1 MNKSIIQTSDPEC
14 KHTARPIDLVRLNS
28 QPGEKAPIIVSIFEA
43 PGPNYLREVLNFGPA
58 FYGGRGR
65 MPSVTSATANQVP
78 VQFFLDFAIGA
89 CECLELLHHG
99 HRTVHGEIRAD
110 AFHYN
115 QETGAVKLV
124 NVGNGPRAFENGLT
138 SEGWI
143 TLSREIGVKNKLQFI
158 APEQTGRLPAEPDSR
173 TDIYSLGV
181 LFWTMLV
188 GQPGFDGDTPMD
200 VVQNVLSRR
209 LPLVSSKRMDVPD
222 AISNIIQK
230 MTLKQID
237 ERYHSVSGLKHDLIE
252 VQKLLSNG
260 DVEALKDFK
269 IAQKDVSSFFVLPCT
284 IIGRQ
289 REQDLITKIIDKVLK
304 RQQAATHKANAHA
317 LYSIDS
323 NSSIS
328 ESRVD
333 SFEIADIVEGSS
345 ESSSQGVKD
354 SRSNSTV
361 GPLFYSSINN
371 FNQTSNPN
379 SESPILL
386 NKPSLPFIQHS
397 KNSIESRNSWETM
410 EKESFMPN
418 GMGGNHQYDT
428 LGPLARR
435 RGSHKFR
442 RRGRCEVVSIFGGA
456 GMGKTSLMQIV
467 QPAIRKHGLVIL
479 FKNG

>member
-14 KHTARPIDLVRLNS
+14 KHTVRPIDFIRLKHE
-28 QPGEKAPIIVSIFEA
+28 PGDKVPIHVSIFEA

-65 MPSVTSATANQVP
+65 IPSVTSATANQLP
-78 VQFFLDFAIGA
+78 LQFFLDFAIGA
-89 CECLELLHHG
+89 AECLELLHHG

-143 TLSREIGVKNKLQFI
+143 TLSREVGVKNKLQFI
-158 APEQTGRLPAEPDSR
+158 APEQTGRLPTDPDSR

-188 GQPGFDGDTPMD
+188 GRPGFDGDTPMD
-200 VVQNVLSRR
+200 VIQNVLARR
-209 LPLVSSKRMDVPD
+209 LPPVSSKRLDVPD

-230 MTLKQID
+230 MTMKQID
-237 ERYHSVSGLKHDLIE
+237 ERYHSVSGLKHDLLE

-260 DVEALKDFK
+260 DGEGLKAFQ
-269 IAQKDVSSFFVLPCT
+269 IAQKDVSSFFVLPCM

-289 REQDLITKIIDKVLK
+289 KEQDLVVKVIEKVLK
-304 RQQAATHKANAHA
+304 RQQVANNKANAHA

-323 NSSIS
+323 NSSVS

-333 SFEIADIVEGSS
+333 SFELADGGSS
-345 ESSSQGVKD
+345 ETSSQGVKD

-361 GPLFYSSINN
+361 GPLFYGSMNN
-371 FNQTSNPN
+371 LPPTSNPN
-379 SESPILL
+379 NESPILL
-386 NKPSLPFIQHS
+386 NKPSLPLGHS
-397 KNSIESRNSWETM
+397 KNSIESKGSWETM
-410 EKESFMPN
+410 ERESFMSN
-418 GMGGNHQYDT
+418 GVGNSYHHDT
-428 LGPLARR
+428 LGHLARR
-435 RGSHKFR
+435 RGSAKFR
-442 RRGRCEVVSIFGGA
+442 RRGRCEVISIFGPA
-456 GMGKTSLMQIV
+456 GMGKSSLVQMV
-467 QPAIRKHGLVIL
+467 QPSIRKHG
-479 FKNG
+479 